1 MSSLPMPERAKQFR
15 QAYHTVYQEI
25 SKAVVGHADIVHGIL
40 TCLFVGGHALL
51 EGVPGLGKTLLVRT
65 LSQVLS
71 LHFSR
76 VQFTPDLM
84 PSDIIGTNIINETAE
99 GQRVFTFQPG
109 PLFAQ
114 IVLADEINRATPKTQ
129 SALLEAMQEHS
140 VTVGGTVH
148 KLDEPFFVMATQNP
162 IEQEGTYPL
171 PLAQLD
177 RFMFKVRVNYPSPEE
192 ERHVLRDHHATGALS
207 DPRKMGVQVVV
218 SPPEIIAARQAIR
231 ATHVRDEVVS
241 YVQQLL
247 TATRQDDSL
256 AVGASPRSGLMLL
269 MGAKGLARFAGR
281 DFVTPDDIQ
290 TAFLPAL
297 RHRVVLTATSELEG
311 TTTDEV
317 LAQLLEAVEVPR

>member
-1 MSSLPMPERAKQFR
+1 LSLDQLYRTIRAEIAKVVFGQDEVVDFALAALFSS
-15 QAYHTVYQEI
+15 
-25 SKAVVGHADIVHGIL
+25 GHV
-40 TCLFVGGHALL
+40 LL
-51 EGVPGLGKTLLVRT
+51 EGPPGVAKTLLVRT
-65 LSQVLS
+65 IAAALNLDYRRIQM
-71 LHFSR
+71 
-76 VQFTPDLM
+76 TPDLL
-84 PSDIIGTNIINETAE
+84 PGDITGSV
-99 GQRVFTFQPG
+99 VFRQGADAFEFRPG
-109 PLFAQ
+109 PIFASF
-114 IVLADEINRATPKTQ
+114 VLADEINRASARTQ
-129 SALLEAMQEHS
+129 SALLEAMQELA
-140 VTVGGTVH
+140 VTSDGVTRP
-148 KLDEPFFVMATQNP
+148 LPEPFIVFATQNP

-177 RFMFKVRVNYPSPEE
+177 RFMFKVRVDYPSPEE

-218 SPPEIIAARQAIR
+218 TAQEIIAARQAIR
-231 ATHVRDEVVS
+231 ATHVRDEVVN

-281 DFVTPDDIQ
+281 DFITPDDVQ

-311 TTTDEV
+311 TTPDEV